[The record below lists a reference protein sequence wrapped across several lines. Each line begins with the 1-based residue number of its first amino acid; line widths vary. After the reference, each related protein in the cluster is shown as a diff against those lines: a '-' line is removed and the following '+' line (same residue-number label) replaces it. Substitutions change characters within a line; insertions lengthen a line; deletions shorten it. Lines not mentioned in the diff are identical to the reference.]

1 MVNVLHVWVNV
12 DETLIT
18 VQVAEDTEWHY
29 YEKQGKVVCVRRRI
43 VKRRNGKFEHEIITT
58 GWSYVGFTW
67 ASLVKLFQA
76 HPQNW
81 KNKQAVRMMRLYEEH
96 RDYEAQKKAQKR
108 LGMDH
113 SNPVLSGP
121 VLEP

>member
-1 MVNVLHVWVNV
+1 MVNVLHVRVNV
-12 DETLIT
+12 DETLIA

-29 YEKQGKVVCVRRRI
+29 YEKSGKVVCERRRS
-43 VKRRNGKFEHEIITT
+43 VKRRNGKYEHEIITT

-96 RDYEAQKKAQKR
+96 RDYEAQKQAKKR
-108 LGMDH
+108 LGMVD
-113 SNPVLSGP
+113 SGAVLSA
-121 VLEP
+121 